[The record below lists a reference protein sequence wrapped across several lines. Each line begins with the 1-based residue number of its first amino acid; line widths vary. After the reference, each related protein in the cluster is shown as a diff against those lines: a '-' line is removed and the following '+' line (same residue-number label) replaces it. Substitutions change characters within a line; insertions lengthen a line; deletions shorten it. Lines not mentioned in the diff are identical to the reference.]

1 MRLNDLERQGIPPRI
16 IERWIERQ
24 GESLLPVQSKAVRK
38 GILGQYGSCEQKEIK
53 MIISAPTSSGKSFCA
68 EMAAIKSLT
77 GRKRVVMLFPLKSL
91 AEEKYRLFENTYESL
106 GIKCLIVTG
115 DHPEND
121 HRFKSGDYHIAICI
135 YEKFDQYLTSSLDGL
150 RNIGLVVVDEIQTVA
165 EPIRG
170 AILER
175 LLTKIK
181 ASIYSPSIVGL
192 SAVIGD
198 DTSSAGKLA
207 DWLEAELVEE
217 RMRPVEL
224 IRGVA
229 AEGSLRYRLYNS
241 GSDGVEPFTR
251 IDEGESAFENFI
263 EQLKTEKGSTLVF
276 LKSRIETVNNAFRLA
291 SATGWSEAKEAV
303 TTLENEE
310 PSFLIRSLCRVL
322 SRGVAFHNSDLSQ
335 YQRYIVEQSF
345 INKEVKVIFSTTT
358 LAMGVNL
365 SADNVYLET
374 VKYSFGTYN
383 GKPTLVP
390 VSRSE
395 FDNMTGRAGRFGG
408 CHYNGKQKPGRAV
421 VLAHSEFDRDVLWGS
436 YIAAEQPEKLH
447 SAFKSMPSVDWLL
460 NMIACGLLLDKSEKA
475 IANLMGYTFYAT
487 DQKLLPD
494 DEFELAFER
503 LVDEQ
508 LVTVSTDEKLTLTP
522 LGRAVAR
529 CGLSV
534 SEAIY
539 FRRILEIRIPE
550 SDFGWMALALS
561 SPEWDLPPSI
571 LNRAEQSQNLPVKM
585 LYQYYDHLADDATW
599 LLGNR
604 VGREPL
610 SYRKAAALKGLLLLE
625 QWRNLVELEKLEQRF
640 QMHLGQIVSLGE
652 TIAHRLRSLAGI
664 MSLSEHNSSLA
675 KRLNRLAFSIYRGL
689 PVEMS
694 KIHDNFKDILNR
706 SDFGLLQKM
715 GVSELEKFCRMTP
728 EGLEKTFSSKRKL
741 RQINDKIKILKE
753 EVEMRSGTVT
763 SPVTQSGIAPVLFAQ
778 PEIIEIDGSYEKERY
793 LVKIN
798 GLPVHLTGKSF
809 KYFIKLAWSR
819 LNGDSG
825 WIYKEEIE
833 HGFNQARYLYRMK
846 GEINRGLNGEWP
858 IVENNRLGYYR
869 LNADPSKIRI
879 NIDNLKNHPDY
890 EVRALIGGQ
899 ESTQLN

>member
-1 MRLNDLERQGIPPRI
+1 MRLNDLEKQGIPPRI

-24 GESLLPVQSKAVRK
+24 GESLLPVQSKVVRK
-38 GILGQYGSCEQKEIK
+38 GILGKYGSSEQKEIR
-53 MIISAPTSSGKSFCA
+53 MVISAPTSSGKSFCA
-68 EMAAIKSLT
+68 EMAAIKSLI

-91 AEEKYRLFENTYESL
+91 AEEKYRLFEKTYGSL

-121 HRFKSGDYHIAICI
+121 RRFKNGDYHIAICI

-165 EPIRG
+165 EPVRG

-181 ASIYSPSIVGL
+181 ASIYSPSIIGL
-192 SAVIGD
+192 SAVISD
-198 DTSSAGKLA
+198 DASSAGKLA

-229 AEGSLRYRLYNS
+229 AEGSLRYRLYN
-241 GSDGVEPFTR
+241 GGNDGIEPFAR
-251 IDEGESAFENFI
+251 INEGEDAFETFV

-276 LKSRIETVNNAFRLA
+276 LKSRMETVNNAFRLA
-291 SATGWSEAKEAV
+291 STISWPEAKQAI
-303 TTLENEE
+303 TALGNEE
-310 PSFLIRSLCRVL
+310 PSFLIRSLRRVL
-322 SRGVAFHNSDLSQ
+322 SRGVAFHNSDLSR
-335 YQRYIVEQSF
+335 YQRYIIEQSF

-395 FDNMTGRAGRFGG
+395 FDNMTGRAGRFDG
-408 CHYNGKQKPGRAV
+408 CYYDGKQKPGRAV
-421 VLAHSEFDRDVLWGS
+421 VLAHSEFDRDVLWES
-436 YIAAEQPEKLH
+436 YIAAEQSEELS

-460 NMIACGLLLDKSEKA
+460 NMIASGLLLSKSEKA
-475 IANLMGYTFYAT
+475 ITELIGHTFYVT
-487 DQKLLPD
+487 DQKSLPE
-494 DEFELAFER
+494 DEFELAFKQ

-508 LVTVSTDEKLTLTP
+508 LATVGSDKKLTLTS
-522 LGRAVAR
+522 LGRAIAG

-534 SEAIY
+534 SEAVY
-539 FRRILEIRIPE
+539 FRRMLDVRVPE
-550 SDFGWMALALS
+550 SDFGWMVLAFS

-585 LYQYYDHLADDATW
+585 LYQYYDHLVDDTAL
-599 LLGNR
+599 LLGDSM
-604 VGREPL
+604 GREPL
-610 SYRKAAALKGLLLLE
+610 SYRKSAALKGLLLLE

-652 TIAHRLRSLAGI
+652 TIAHRLHSLAGI
-664 MSLSEHNSSLA
+664 IALSEYNNPLV
-675 KRLNRLAFSIYRGL
+675 KRLNKLTFSVHRGL
-689 PVEMS
+689 PADMK

-706 SDFGLLQKM
+706 SDFGALQKM
-715 GVSELEKFCRMTP
+715 GVTELEKFCRLTS
-728 EGLEKTFSSKRKL
+728 EELEKTFSSKCKL
-741 RQINDKIKILKE
+741 KQINDKIIILNE
-753 EVEMRSGTVT
+753 
-763 SPVTQSGIAPVLFAQ
+763 VTQSGITPVLFAQ
-778 PEIIEIDGSYEKERY
+778 PEMIEIDGSYEKERY

-798 GLPVHLTGKSF
+798 GLPVRLTGKSF

-819 LNGDSG
+819 LNGESG

-879 NIDNLKNHPDY
+879 NIDNLRNHPDY